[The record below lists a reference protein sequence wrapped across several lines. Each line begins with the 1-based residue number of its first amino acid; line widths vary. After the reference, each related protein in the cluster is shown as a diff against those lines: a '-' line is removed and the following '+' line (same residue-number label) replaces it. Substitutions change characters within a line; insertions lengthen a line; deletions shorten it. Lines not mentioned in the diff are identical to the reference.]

1 MNLEGKVLGDNRY
14 EIIQKIGVGGMA
26 NVYKARCKVLNRY
39 VAIKI
44 LRDEFTTDAEF
55 IKRFNSEAQ
64 AAASLS
70 HPNIVGVYDVAN
82 EGDLYYIVMEL
93 VKGKTLKEII
103 MTDGILPW
111 KWSVNVAI
119 QIASALETAHRNNI
133 IHRDIKPHNIMITED
148 GVAKVTDF
156 GIAKAVSNSTITA
169 FGSTIGSVHYFSPEH
184 AKGGY
189 TDAKSDIY
197 SLGVVMYEMLTGKVP
212 FDADTPVSIALKHM
226 QEEPLEPKQ
235 LNPAIPNGL
244 NKVIM
249 RAMQKEANMRYATAT
264 EMLDDL
270 REILKNPEG
279 DFISTAYSPDTSP
292 TQRFKTINEEK
303 PENRNEEKK
312 GIKAFFK
319 KHKAVK
325 YILLFILCVALF
337 LGAFGATYLFIDM
350 SRPKEVQIP
359 KLVEMTQEDAKAKL
373 AELNLVYE
381 LKEEVFDDEIPANTI
396 ISQEPPY
403 AENYNIL
410 EGSTITVVVSKGQEI
425 AIVPKVDGMTK
436 EEAEAE
442 LAKYGLVPEFIE
454 ENSDKIEAN
463 YVIKQDPKAQT
474 EVKGKSTVKVYVS
487 KGVKMTEVPDL
498 LNKTEAEA
506 KKEIEKANLKLASV
520 KTDVDT
526 TKDNGVVLKQS
537 IESGKEVEEDTEITI
552 TINQL
557 PTIKSG
563 TVTIN
568 LSTFSDYTPII
579 DEVTGET
586 TNAPAQVEVTLK
598 VEEDTVYKKEVL
610 ETTEELNVPREGSGN
625 VQVRLYINGVLKR
638 TEIFNLNNEDPV
650 LVLSK

>member
-270 REILKNPEG
+270 REILKNPDG